1 MTRLVA
7 LVLIA
12 AVSCARPQE
21 EANADSVSF
30 FAVDTLK
37 PATDTL
43 ANRDSAANAAQA
55 SNTAKGAPASTPAA
69 KTPATTSRG
78 TKTAPATAKDTTKL
92 GRDVAIP
99 FDPKKP
105 RLPPVDTTK
114 KKPPLSS

>member
-7 LVLIA
+7 LVLFA
-12 AVSCARPQE
+12 AVACARPKE
-21 EANADSVSF
+21 EPSADSVSF

-37 PATDTL
+37 PAPPDTL
-43 ANRDSAANAAQA
+43 ANRDSAANV
-55 SNTAKGAPASTPAA
+55 AKGTPTSTPAA
-69 KTPATTSRG
+69 KTPAKTPTG
-78 TKTAPATAKDTTKL
+78 TKTAPATAKDTAKL